1 MVSKNK
7 KNSRIYNQ
15 YKELIIVYLSDSNA
29 SETNIVTAT
38 SNNQIIIGLN
48 ACNTSTTASITLD
61 VTMRDGSNDFKLA
74 KAVSIP
80 PSSKIEILR
89 GKYVLATGYSLKAQ
103 SSSSSGLCDIVV
115 GLLVDVS

>member
-1 MVSKNK
+1 MANNFKSTEVS
-7 KNSRIYNQ
+7 
-15 YKELIIVYLSDSNA
+15 LTNA

-38 SNNQIIIGLN
+38 SNNQIMIGLN
-48 ACNTSTTASITLD
+48 ACNTGTSTLTLD
-61 VTMRDGSNDFKLA
+61 VTLRDGSNDFKIA

-80 PSSKIEILR
+80 PASKVEIVR

-103 SSSSSGLCDIVV
+103 SSSSSGLCDIIV

>member
-1 MVSKNK
+1 MANNFKSTEVTLT
-7 KNSRIYNQ
+7 I
-15 YKELIIVYLSDSNA
+15 A
-29 SETNIVTAT
+29 SETDIVAAT
-38 SNNQIIIGLN
+38 SNNQIMIGLN

-61 VTMRDGSNDFKLA
+61 VTLRDGSNDFKLA